1 MLNLRVFSSV
11 LKLQTIT
18 HIQFKTIKSFNQFNS
33 SRNLPTSFSLRNIY
47 TTPVNETF
55 WEREKKSGYAKKL
68 SVLPSKKMIIDGL
81 QELKQ
86 EIALW
91 KDEIKEKFESD
102 PILVFR
108 PGEIDVSWKFSGKF
122 ITLIIM
128 MTLLIHPILCQSN
141 QILKNG

>member
-1 MLNLRVFSSV
+1 MLNLRALSSV
-11 LKLQTIT
+11 LKFQSISNN
-18 HIQFKTIKSFNQFNS
+18 QFKSIKSLSQFNS
-33 SRNLPTSFSLRNIY
+33 SRNPTVSTSFSIRNIY

-55 WEREKKSGYAKKL
+55 WEREKKSGYAKKMPT
-68 SVLPSKKMIIDGL
+68 LPSKKMIIDGL

-91 KDEIKEKFESD
+91 KEEIKEKFESD

-122 ITLIIM
+122 IILIIIID
-128 MTLLIHPILCQSN
+128 LIKQS
-141 QILKNG
+141 LFC

>member
-1 MLNLRVFSSV
+1 MLNLRAFSSV
-11 LKLQTIT
+11 LKFQTIT
-18 HIQFKTIKSFNQFNS
+18 NSQIKAITSLSQFYN
-33 SRNLPTSFSLRNIY
+33 SRNPTVSTSFSVRNIY

-55 WEREKKSGYAKKL
+55 WEREKKSGYAKKMPA
-68 SVLPSKKMIIDGL
+68 LPSKKMIIDGL

-91 KDEIKEKFESD
+91 KSEIKEKFESD

-122 ITLIIM
+122 II
-128 MTLLIHPILCQSN
+128 
-141 QILKNG
+141 

>member
-1 MLNLRVFSSV
+1 MNLRALSSV
-11 LKLQTIT
+11 LKHQTI
-18 HIQFKTIKSFNQFNS
+18 INNQLKSIKSLSQFNN
-33 SRNLPTSFSLRNIY
+33 SRNPAVLNSFSIRNIY

-55 WEREKKSGYAKKL
+55 WEREKKSGYAKKMPA
-68 SVLPSKKMIIDGL
+68 LPSKKMIIDGL

-122 ITLIIM
+122 IIW
-128 MTLLIHPILCQSN
+128 
-141 QILKNG
+141 ILKIDLLTLAIIC

>member
-1 MLNLRVFSSV
+1 MLNLRALSSV

-18 HIQFKTIKSFNQFNS
+18 NNQFKSIKSLSQFNN
-33 SRNLPTSFSLRNIY
+33 SRNPVVSTSLSIRNIY

-55 WEREKKSGYAKKL
+55 WEREKKSGYAKKMP
-68 SVLPSKKMIIDGL
+68 VLPSKKMIIDGL

-91 KDEIKEKFESD
+91 KEEIKEKFESD

-122 ITLIIM
+122 II
-128 MTLLIHPILCQSN
+128 
-141 QILKNG
+141 